1 MEAPQQESR
10 QPYNAKWRQYLLLN
24 ITSLINF
31 VTIEEALQADLPHYF
46 SGGNH
51 DSTIV
56 FGAASFAV
64 TLLILLLDVVPVIRE
79 KFSFRNL
86 ADGKA
91 EGFTVL
97 GLVLWWSAGVIVLTR
112 AGAIGYAALNNY
124 FSAWACLFVAIA
136 VLDKWGGEHDI
147 LTLRQLTRISPT
159 LPYWWTLFWSCLVL
173 LGSAADTIRL
183 ATTDYVLESCNFA
196 VGLATLSLLISF
208 FFVLSHYEFLD
219 CAACRSWMTYGG
231 WFEICWSVL
240 VNILLISGLHDLTG
254 AGAIASTVSGSGGK
268 DPTSE
273 DYVPGSNVYFATWAA
288 FCSSIGVSIK
298 WKEARAIKFARTGDT
313 NVEEQADD
321 GEVAADVM
329 RMEEKS
335 LDVEEAAAKGSAKM

>member
-1 MEAPQQESR
+1 MEAPQQQET
-10 QPYNAKWRQYLLLN
+10 QQQHNAKWRQYLLLN
-24 ITSLINF
+24 ITSFVNF
-31 VTIEEALQADLPHYF
+31 VTIEEALEAELPHFY
-46 SGGNH
+46 SGTNH
-51 DSTIV
+51 GSTIV

-79 KFSFRNL
+79 KVNFRNL
-86 ADGKA
+86 ANGKA
-91 EGFTVL
+91 EGFTLL

-159 LPYWWTLFWSCLVL
+159 LPYWWTLFWSSLVL

-196 VGLATLSLLISF
+196 VALANLSLLISV
-208 FFVLSHYEFLD
+208 FFVLSHYEFLN
-219 CAACRSWMTYGG
+219 CCEACRSWMSYGG
-231 WFEICWSVL
+231 WFEICWSVV
-240 VNILLISGLHDLTG
+240 VNMLLIGGLHGLTG
-254 AGAIASTVSGSGGK
+254 AGAIASTVSGSGGS

-273 DYVPGSNVYFATWAA
+273 AYVPGSNVYFATWAA

-313 NVEEQADD
+313 NVDDQADD
-321 GEVAADVM
+321 GVVAGDVLS
-329 RMEEKS
+329 MEEKS
-335 LDVEEAAAKGSAKM
+335 LDVEAAATE

>member
-1 MEAPQQESR
+1 MEAPPQQEAR

-24 ITSLINF
+24 ITSLMNF
-31 VTIEEALQADLPHYF
+31 ITIEEALETDLPHYF
-46 SGGNH
+46 SGRNH
-51 DSTIV
+51 GATVV

-64 TLLILLLDVVPVIRE
+64 TLLILLLDVAPVIRE
-79 KFSFRNL
+79 KADFRNL

-91 EGFTVL
+91 EGFTLL
-97 GLVLWWSAGVIVLTR
+97 GLVLWWSVGVIVLTR

-136 VLDKWGGEHDI
+136 VLDKWGGEHDV

-159 LPYWWTLFWSCLVL
+159 LPCWWTLFWSSLVL

-196 VGLATLSLLISF
+196 VALATLSLSISF

-219 CAACRSWMTYGG
+219 CCAACRSWMSYGG

-240 VNILLISGLHDLTG
+240 VNILLISGLHGLTG
-254 AGAIASTVSGSGGK
+254 AGAIASTVSGTGGK

-288 FCSSIGVSIK
+288 FCSSVGVTIK

-321 GEVAADVM
+321 GVAAAAADVL

-335 LDVEEAAAKGSAKM
+335 LDVEAAATE